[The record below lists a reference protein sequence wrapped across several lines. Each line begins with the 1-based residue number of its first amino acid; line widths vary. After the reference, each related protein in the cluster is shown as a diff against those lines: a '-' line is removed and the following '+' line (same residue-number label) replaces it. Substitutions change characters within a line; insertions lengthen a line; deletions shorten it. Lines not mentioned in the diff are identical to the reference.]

1 MASLADIDVYGRTT
15 TDGSP
20 KIQKGD
26 NAISNALVLYLTSR
40 RGDFVNQPDFGGPL
54 EFMLF
59 KNLNKDTDEIET
71 KITNEINRVFGNL
84 VTLQDV
90 SVQPDYLGR
99 QWVVDVIYKSNATGD
114 LSKVQY
120 FVNSSQGQFSP
131 PNVFQ
136 SNRYVDIHYSGENLY
151 NFVLLK
157 KEEVPGERLVKNA
170 DDNLYY
176 WGFYKFPNLLLT
188 DPYFAQIEF
197 AINGF

>member
-1 MASLADIDVYGRTT
+1 
-15 TDGSP
+15 
-20 KIQKGD
+20 
-26 NAISNALVLYLTSR
+26 
-40 RGDFVNQPDFGGPL
+40 
-54 EFMLF
+54 MLF